1 VRVAPKKCI
10 RMAQTESEQCAKSK
24 VSLVAGERRTVNRG
38 IVNRSRF
45 NHFPRSALRYN
56 SAVSDK
62 NDFLELPGLRVT
74 VDRVIHHRD
83 AQTPP
88 DRPHCFAYF
97 ITIHNDSD
105 VAVTIKGR
113 KWVVKNAR
121 GEITAVEGDGV
132 VGQFPK
138 IVPGESF
145 SYNSFHLNDTTTA
158 VAEGSYIGIDER
170 GRKVLTRIPKF
181 KMDARG
187 TSTAD

>member
-1 VRVAPKKCI
+1 V
-10 RMAQTESEQCAKSK
+10 SEKA
-24 VSLVAGERRTVNRG
+24 E
-38 IVNRSRF
+38 F
-45 NHFPRSALRYN
+45 F
-56 SAVSDK
+56 
-62 NDFLELPGLRVT
+62 ELPGLSVT
-74 VDRVIHHRD
+74 VDRVVHITD

-132 VGQFPK
+132 VGEFPR
-138 IVPGESF
+138 IAPGDSF

-158 VAEGSYIGIDER
+158 VAEGSYIGMDEN
-170 GRKVLTRIPKF
+170 GRRVLTRIPRF
-181 KMDARG
+181 EMAVE
-187 TSTAD
+187 